1 METQNAGA
9 KTASRRRALT
19 TERPWLAP
27 VSIGLLAFCAAF
39 IGSWVPSFWD
49 DEIATISAAGRSP
62 GELLLLLQA
71 VDAVHGAY
79 YFLMHLWTSVF
90 GFSEVAMRLP
100 SAIAVGAASGLTVV
114 LGRKL
119 GSAPLGVA
127 AGLVLAVLPRMV
139 WAGTES
145 RQSALTTVLAVLLT
159 LLLLRAWESNRLLD
173 WALYG
178 VCALVGVGVFM
189 FFALAIVAHA
199 AAAIVLRRRIVATLV
214 SCAAAGLAAL
224 PFLVFALG
232 QKAQVEWIQNRS
244 LSEHLVTAVVKQY
257 FYGDD
262 RPTGNLPPQ
271 WVLAFVVLLGVLQAA
286 LIVRGLIAGRWNPQL
301 RGALVLGLA
310 GVLVPVAGLL
320 LVSLVSQPVYVAR
333 YLTFTAPAFALLV
346 GLGLISL
353 PRGRVWFRL
362 LAAGLVLCSLVPQL
376 TLKSLVN
383 EPPDTERNI
392 AEQVDRESHRP
403 AAMVFGEPYLRDMV
417 LAYPAD
423 FAGIADLSLAASPAV
438 SGSLWGVDVQVS
450 PDMLTGKGKVLF
462 VGPGGGLPSDTS
474 AFGAA
479 GCRESANQPFQ
490 RLVLISFDCP

>member
-9 KTASRRRALT
+9 KIAGRRRALT

-27 VSIGLLAFCAAF
+27 VGIGLLAFCAAF
-39 IGSWVPSFWD
+39 VGSWVPSFWD

-62 GELLLLLQA
+62 AELLLLLQS
-71 VDAVHGAY
+71 VDAVHGIY
-79 YFLMHLWTSVF
+79 YFLMHLWTAVF
-90 GFSEVAMRLP
+90 GFSEVALRFP
-100 SAIAVGAASGLTVV
+100 SALAVGAAAGLTVV
-114 LGRKL
+114 LGRRL

-127 AGLVLAVLPRMV
+127 AGLVLALLPRMV

-159 LLLLRAWESNRLLD
+159 LLLLRAWESNRPLD
-173 WALYG
+173 WVLYSL
-178 VCALVGVGVFM
+178 CAVVGVGVFM

-199 AAAIVLRRRIVATLV
+199 VAAVILRRRIVATL
-214 SCAAAGLAAL
+214 AASAVAGVAAL

-244 LSEHLVTAVVKQY
+244 LTEHLVTAVVKQY

-271 WVLAFVVLLGVLQAA
+271 WVLAFMVVLGLLQGA
-286 LIVRGLIAGRWNPQL
+286 LVVRGVWAARLDAQL
-301 RGALVLGLA
+301 RQAMVLGLA
-310 GVLVPVAGLL
+310 GVLVPVGGLL
-320 LVSLVSQPVYVAR
+320 LASLITQPVYVAR

-346 GLGLISL
+346 GMGLISL
-353 PRGRVWFRL
+353 PRRRVGFRFL
-362 LAAGLVLCSLVPQL
+362 VAGLVLCSLVPQL

-383 EPPDTERNI
+383 EPPDTERRI
-392 AEQVDRESHRP
+392 AALVDQEPERP
-403 AAMVFGEPYLRDMV
+403 AAVVFGAPYLRDMV
-417 LAYPAD
+417 LAYPDD
-423 FAGIADLSLAASPAV
+423 FAGIADLSLAASPAT
-438 SGSLWGVDVQVS
+438 SGSLWGVDAPVA
-450 PDMLTGKGKVLF
+450 PDQLTGKGEVLF
-462 VGPGGGLPSDTS
+462 VGTGGGTPGDTS

-479 GCRESANQPFQ
+479 GCRETGNQPFQ